1 VVFEIV
7 GEIAD
12 VRTIAVG
19 RRLREAR
26 RLSKAHGPGR
36 WRKLK
41 GVANVRLPDG
51 TIACGEIHWYE
62 AHGIGRRELKV
73 KRLLE
78 HP

>member
-1 VVFEIV
+1 MVFEIV

-19 RRLREAR
+19 RRLREVR
-26 RLSKAHGPGR
+26 RLSKAYAPGR

-41 GVANVRLPDG
+41 GIANIRLPDG
-51 TIACGEIHWYE
+51 TIARGEIHWYE